1 MDGPSP
7 TTLTRWTAIIAGI
20 VGFICFVITPF
31 LPVVNTQSSVSWPQR
46 DTLNSVDAPLM
57 AQAPL
62 DLSVD
67 LPLSLTDELSD
78 KRTTLL
84 STIPPTADKPTK
96 RGLMVRS
103 GKDGLDVILRDSV
116 VMSLDKKELANNK
129 GKILEIR
136 SNEHETTVNI
146 DGAKNSDGEKLTA
159 TAQGDYRPQV
169 TGIYTDLPAD
179 GDVAKAVADG
189 LNVHMNIDSRY
200 TSHPTVVKYIVMY
213 LGLLLTL
220 ASLVALARMTV
231 STVPPLSLIHI

>member
-116 VMSLDKKELANNK
+116 VMSLDKKELASNK
-129 GKILEIR
+129 GKILESAQTSMRPPSTSTAPRTQMVR
-136 SNEHETTVNI
+136 SSPPSHTAITVRR
-146 DGAKNSDGEKLTA
+146 SPVSTLTCPLTA
-159 TAQGDYRPQV
+159 TRPR
-169 TGIYTDLPAD
+169 P
-179 GDVAKAVADG
+179 
-189 LNVHMNIDSRY
+189 
-200 TSHPTVVKYIVMY
+200 
-213 LGLLLTL
+213 
-220 ASLVALARMTV
+220 
-231 STVPPLSLIHI
+231 

>member
-1 MDGPSP
+1 M
-7 TTLTRWTAIIAGI
+7 
-20 VGFICFVITPF
+20 
-31 LPVVNTQSSVSWPQR
+31 
-46 DTLNSVDAPLM
+46 
-57 AQAPL
+57 
-62 DLSVD
+62 
-67 LPLSLTDELSD
+67 PLSLTDELSD

-200 TSHPTVVKYIVMY
+200 TSHLTVVKYIVMY

-220 ASLVALARMTV
+220 ASLVALARIDRIDG
-231 STVPPLSLIHI
+231 SPSLRCSSAVR